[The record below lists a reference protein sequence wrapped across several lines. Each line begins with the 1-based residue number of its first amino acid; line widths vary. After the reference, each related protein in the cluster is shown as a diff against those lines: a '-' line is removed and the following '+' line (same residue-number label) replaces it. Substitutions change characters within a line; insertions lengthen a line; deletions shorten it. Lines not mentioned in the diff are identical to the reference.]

1 MRERVPVNKEETAED
16 RLLNFVEEQT
26 NKFTKYTSLAYSGS
40 GPVIKFSQNI
50 IHISP

>member
-26 NKFTKYTSLAYSGS
+26 NKFTKYIFS
-40 GPVIKFSQNI
+40 IKKICIQ
-50 IHISP
+50 